1 MKICHVNLATGFSG
15 GEQQTLLLIEQ
26 QRALGY
32 ELIVVGARG
41 SPFVQRARALSC
53 DVVETSHFLLGHRYR
68 TTKGVHTIHVHEG
81 RAVYW
86 ALLQHLLFGTPF
98 LITRRID
105 NPLKHKVL
113 LDLAYRR
120 ARHVV
125 GLSRAIQ
132 NEIQKTHP
140 GRSVATI
147 PSSPRSYPVDAENLE
162 RLKARYAGKFVALQA
177 AKFHAHKGHEVSIA
191 AARQLSVSH
200 PDIHFCLLGD
210 GPELEPIKALAAG
223 LGNVSFPG
231 QQGNMGDWFALA
243 DILIHPSHSEGLG
256 SVILEANRAGL
267 PVIATRAGG
276 IPDIVT
282 DGTNGLLIPA
292 GDDVALAKAI
302 VTLHDQPE
310 LLTNMA
316 KNAVQ
321 FVSQFDIE
329 QTAKKYQALYEAT

>member
-1 MKICHVNLATGFSG
+1 MKVCHVNLATGFSG

-32 ELIVVGARG
+32 DLTIVGASG
-41 SPFVQRARALSC
+41 SPFVQRARALGC
-53 DVVETSHFLLGHRYR
+53 NVVEIRHFLLGHARR
-68 TTKGVHTIHVHEG
+68 TTAGVPCIHVHEG

-86 ALLQHLLFGTPF
+86 ALLQHMLFRTPF

-105 NPLKHKVL
+105 NPLKRKFL

-125 GLSRAIQ
+125 GLSQAIR
-132 NEIQKTHP
+132 NEIQQTHP
-140 GRSVATI
+140 DRTVEII
-147 PSSPRSYPVDAENLE
+147 PSSPSSYPVDAA
-162 RLKARYAGKFVALQA
+162 RLAQMKQQFSGRFVVVQA

-191 AARQLSVSH
+191 AARILQTSH

-210 GPELEPIKALAAG
+210 GPELASIKAMATG

-231 QQGNMGDWFALA
+231 QQSNMGDWFALA

-267 PVIATRAGG
+267 PVIATHAGG

-282 DGTNGLLIPA
+282 DGVNGLLIPA
-292 GDDVALAKAI
+292 GDGLALANAI
-302 VTLHDQPE
+302 ATLHDQPE
-310 LLTNMA
+310 LRSAMSE
-316 KNAVQ
+316 NAVQ
-321 FVSQFDIE
+321 FVSQFNIE
-329 QTAKKYQALYEAT
+329 ETAKKYQSLYETT

>member
-1 MKICHVNLATGFSG
+1 MKVCHVNLATGFSG

-32 ELIVVGARG
+32 DLTIVGASG
-41 SPFVQRARALSC
+41 SPFVQRARALGCS
-53 DVVETSHFLLGHRYR
+53 VVETRHFLVGHARR
-68 TTKGVHTIHVHEG
+68 TTADVRCIHVHEG

-105 NPLKHKVL
+105 NPLKHKFL

-132 NEIQKTHP
+132 SEIQKTHP
-140 GRSVATI
+140 DRSVEII
-147 PSSPRSYPVDAENLE
+147 PSSPRTYPVDAAILAQMK
-162 RLKARYAGKFVALQA
+162 RQFSGRFVVVQA
-177 AKFHAHKGHEVSIA
+177 AKFHAHKGHEVSIE
-191 AARQLSVSH
+191 AARKLQTSH

-210 GPELEPIKALAAG
+210 GPELVSIRALATD
-223 LGNVSFPG
+223 LDNVSFPG
-231 QQGNMGDWFALA
+231 QQSNMGDWFALA

-282 DGTNGLLIPA
+282 DGINGLLIPA
-292 GDDVALAKAI
+292 GDGDALAHAI
-302 VTLHDQPE
+302 ARLHDQPE
-310 LLTNMA
+310 LRETMA
-316 KNAVQ
+316 ENAVQ
-321 FVSQFDIE
+321 FVRQFNIE
-329 QTAKKYQALYEAT
+329 ETAKKYQALYATT